1 MSERYAPSSFVAF
14 FGFREIH
21 ISGNT
26 QDTFPQLEDGTQAK
40 LDGTQAKLDSL
51 GLKANTTLYS
61 LRAEHVT
68 CGGTNGSNIIRLA
81 QNQFSWLCSVEE
93 PMAVTLPAVVKTL
106 YSFGENSLKLVVL
119 VFLFTFSPKTIYLPM
134 FSGGTNDINITCSS

>member
-1 MSERYAPSSFVAF
+1 MDINKIIVSQRYAPSSFVAF

-51 GLKANTTLYS
+51 GLKANTTVYS

-119 VFLFTFSPKTIYLPM
+119 VFLFTFSPKTI
-134 FSGGTNDINITCSS
+134 